1 MTRHIADAARDAA
14 AVGSARHS
22 GGAAAP
28 VRGGLFRRP
37 PITIALVALVVA
49 LTGLTGAVIGGLAW
63 HEQRS
68 RSRAIVDAAMLQ
80 AARLA
85 TAHTARFL
93 RDAESTARL
102 GPNLVAQRELNPADP
117 TALEHFTL
125 AVLRAHA
132 HLSWVS
138 YGDRDD
144 RFVGAWR
151 DEQGRVFVNRS
162 FPVDGR
168 IRLVEDRV
176 HPDDRREPARRSEDH
191 GYRPRERPYFAAAER
206 RRDVTWTAP
215 YEFYAGGGLGITC
228 AAPILDGAG
237 QIRGVFTVDLSLDR
251 LAEFLDTLA
260 VSPRGRVFIASRQGG
275 VLLTQRRPGDRR
287 AVAEAD
293 LAAAIERRLD
303 GGAETAVEFDQGGT
317 TYLARVAPLAVGEQQ
332 WLVEVVVPEGDYTEE
347 VDRNARRIGVLGLA
361 ALLLA
366 AGCGIATAHWIARP
380 LRELAE
386 EARQIRRGRLD
397 VTVAPQSRD
406 EIGVLARAM
415 AEMAQGLRD
424 RDFIRE
430 TLGRYVS
437 PELAERCLRD
447 RAALRLGGE
456 LRDVTV
462 LMSDLREFTPLSE
475 RLGPEA
481 TIGVLNRY
489 LARMTPIILEHGGMI
504 DEFIGDAI
512 LVVFGAPFERI
523 DDAERAVRCA
533 VRMQEAMRAVNE
545 EAGALGLPDL
555 SMGIGI
561 HCGSVVA
568 GNIGSPDRIKYG
580 VVGPPVNLVSRIQG
594 LTAGGDILVSDAIVA
609 KTHGLIVVGPPSQ
622 VAVKGAAQPVTVH
635 RLLGLARA

>member
-1 MTRHIADAARDAA
+1 MRAI
-14 AVGSARHS
+14 
-22 GGAAAP
+22 
-28 VRGGLFRRP
+28 FRRP
-37 PITIALVALVVA
+37 PFSIALVALVVG
-49 LTGLTGAVIGGLAW
+49 LTGLTGAVMGGLAW

-102 GPNLVAQRELNPADP
+102 GPQLVAQRELDAADT
-117 TALEHFTL
+117 TALERFTL
-125 AVLRAHA
+125 AVLRAHP

-138 YGDRDD
+138 YGDRQD

-151 DEQGRVFVNRS
+151 DEQGRVFLNRS
-162 FPVDGR
+162 FPVNGR
-168 IRLVEDRV
+168 IHLVEDRV
-176 HPDDRREPARRSEDH
+176 LPDDRREPARRSDDH

-228 AAPILDGAG
+228 AAPVLDAG
-237 QIRGVFTVDLSLDR
+237 GQVRGVFTVDFSLDR

-260 VSPRGRVFIASRQGG
+260 VSPRGRVFIASREGA
-275 VLLTQRRPGDRR
+275 VLLTQRRRDDTR
-287 AVAEAD
+287 AVEEAH
-293 LAAAIERRLD
+293 LAAAIGRRLD
-303 GGAETAVEFDQGGT
+303 GSGEAPVGFEHQGMR
-317 TYLARVAPLAVGEQQ
+317 YLGRVVPLVVGDQQ
-332 WLVEVVVPEGDYTEE
+332 WLVEVAVPEADYTEE
-347 VDRNARRIGVLGLA
+347 VDANARLIGALGLG

-397 VTVAPQSRD
+397 VSVVPRSRD

-415 AEMAQGLRD
+415 AEMVQALRD

-447 RAALRLGGE
+447 RGALRLGGE
-456 LRDVTV
+456 LREVTV
-462 LMSDLREFTPLSE
+462 LMSDLRDFTPLSE
-475 RLGPEA
+475 RLGPET
-481 TIGVLNRY
+481 TIGLLNRY
-489 LARMTPIILEHGGMI
+489 LARMTPIILEHGGVI

-512 LVVFGAPFERI
+512 LVVFGAPFERP

-533 VRMQEAMRAVNE
+533 CRMQDAMRAVND
-545 EAGALGLPDL
+545 EARALDLPAL

-561 HCGSVVA
+561 HCGAVVA

-580 VVGPPVNLVSRIQG
+580 VVGPPVNLVSRIQA
-594 LTAGGDILVSDAIVA
+594 LTAGGEILVSDAIVA
-609 KTHGLIVVGPPSQ
+609 KTRAFVRVGPAQQ
-622 VAVKGAAQPVTVH
+622 VSVKGAAQPVTVH
-635 RLLGLARA
+635 KLLGLADP